1 MKQIKVL
8 LADEKEIFREGL
20 AKLLDEQ
27 EHIVVIS
34 QCSDG
39 EQAIKKVK
47 ETEPDVVLMDSNISE
62 CDSRKATQQINESSS
77 EVKVAMLTDSK
88 SEEELFSA
96 MEAGAIGYL
105 SKDIEVDDLIKSIDL
120 ISKGEVVV
128 SPPLAE
134 KLADKLTSIRTDG
147 AKNEDSLSKRE
158 IEIIKLSA
166 KAATN
171 KEIAERARKE
181 AGEAKRA
188 REEAER
194 TEEARKAKKE
204 AERAKKE
211 AGEAKRAEKE
221 AGKAEK
227 RASKEARKL
236 AKEKAKREAEE
247 ATKAGE
253 EAERAEKEAGKAEKR
268 ASKEARKLAKEKAKR
283 EAEEATKIGEE
294 AETYEEEVKLVLPS
308 LVSFERLKQF
318 EKHIEQDKNLKI
330 VWTAGSKDK
339 GAIIA
344 VLLQKSLNLI
354 AILNEM
360 PMVQEVHRKGETIV
374 VMLKAPIGNS
384 EDY

>member
-204 AERAKKE
+204 AERA
-211 AGEAKRAEKE
+211 EKE
-221 AGKAEK
+221 AGKAK
-227 RASKEARKL
+227 
-236 AKEKAKREAEE
+236 
-247 ATKAGE
+247 
-253 EAERAEKEAGKAEKR
+253 RAEKEAGKAEKR

-344 VLLQKSLNLI
+344 VLLQKSLNLS

-360 PMVQEVHRKGETIV
+360 PMVQKVHRKGKTIV

>member
-39 EQAIKKVK
+39 EQVIKKVK

-204 AERAKKE
+204 A
-211 AGEAKRAEKE
+211 GEAK
-221 AGKAEK
+221 
-227 RASKEARKL
+227 
-236 AKEKAKREAEE
+236 
-247 ATKAGE
+247 
-253 EAERAEKEAGKAEKR
+253 RAEKEAGKAEKR

-294 AETYEEEVKLVLPS
+294 AETYEEEVKLVLLS

-374 VMLKAPIGNS
+374 VMLKAPVGNS